1 MPDKKPEWEKY
12 LDEQDDKYF
21 SLESSFETW
30 FSELDLDE

>member
-1 MPDKKPEWEKY
+1 MPDNKFNLEKY

-21 SLESSFETW
+21 SLESPFETW